1 MGTQKLS
8 HPKFLG
14 ARFVV
19 PNHGEGSLVALKC
32 KVAIYSGM
40 PKKTLDT
47 TLLTLENMKNPYLLM
62 YLSFFV
68 FMLVFTILFTFS
80 EFLKAL
86 ILVKNLPS
94 TGF

>member
-1 MGTQKLS
+1 
-8 HPKFLG
+8 
-14 ARFVV
+14 
-19 PNHGEGSLVALKC
+19 
-32 KVAIYSGM
+32 M

-68 FMLVFTILFTFS
+68 FMFVFTILFTFS